1 MRKVIDEATSYLC
14 KDTLGLDLEFGKS
27 LGKGFYGA
35 SIPVYK
41 GKSEYQFYLFFKK
54 DTLKIFMNA
63 FLVTKMLMVVIWT
76 IFAKR

>member
-54 DTLKIFMNA
+54 DT
-63 FLVTKMLMVVIWT
+63 
-76 IFAKR
+76 

>member
-41 GKSEYQFYLFFKK
+41 GKSEYQFYLFLKK
-54 DTLKIFMNA
+54 IL
-63 FLVTKMLMVVIWT
+63 
-76 IFAKR
+76 

>member
-41 GKSEYQFYLFFKK
+41 GKSEYYFYLFFKK
-54 DTLKIFMNA
+54 DTLKLPFWIQEVLEKIQEFPMSK
-63 FLVTKMLMVVIWT
+63 LLG
-76 IFAKR
+76 